1 MTMSL
6 SRVPLC
12 WMLLALG
19 GEASM
24 ILHNAR
30 VWTGDPQAPWAQ
42 AVAVEGARILAVGSD
57 QEASRWLP
65 LHLIAVLLLLAVILE
80 LFWFHPLLLPSK
92 LPLAALLAWSW
103 LRQRGAPAG

>member
-1 MTMSL
+1 M
-6 SRVPLC
+6 
-12 WMLLALG
+12 
-19 GEASM
+19 
-24 ILHNAR
+24 
-30 VWTGDPQAPWAQ
+30 
-42 AVAVEGARILAVGSD
+42 
-57 QEASRWLP
+57 SRWLP